1 MKVSKLLDWLKAEGL
16 FPTVELHYKS
26 FSKIFEE
33 CLVAKDEP
41 ILIIGDFGYPTRRI
55 APILAGCYIMSAKEL
70 GLNIS
75 LAMQEPK
82 NLNEIADEEIINKML
97 SLPEKSVIIQ
107 VQSGKLGS
115 LKHLGK
121 SFRKFCK
128 DNKHRF
134 TSTGNLGD
142 IDTYL
147 LKRVILPMMVDY
159 DKMKKNHL
167 KLKSLLD
174 DAKEV
179 RITTKAGTDII
190 FDIRGVES
198 RSNDGIYHADAT
210 GGNIPAGEVYLPPKN
225 SNGKVVIDVSSR
237 NAYCTAVI
245 EKPIVL
251 EIKDNQVISISGGE
265 EADILEKSLRAAEAL
280 AKYPER
286 IRVLAEL
293 GIGLNPKAKILGL
306 TIVDEKCLGTAHV
319 AIGSNYWFGGANK
332 TIIHFDQVFNQ
343 PRIFVD
349 GKRIR
354 VPL

>member
-1 MKVSKLLDWLKAEGL
+1 MDVSKFIDWLKAEGL
-16 FPTVELHYKS
+16 FSIVEEYHKS
-26 FSKIFEE
+26 FSKIFEK
-33 CLVAKDEP
+33 CLAAKDEP

-55 APILAGCYIMSAKEL
+55 APILTGCYIMSAKEL
-70 GLNIS
+70 GLNVS

-82 NLNEIADEEIINKML
+82 NINETADEEIISKML
-97 SLPEKSVIIQ
+97 SLPEKSVMIQ
-107 VQSGKLGS
+107 VQSGKIGS

-121 SFRKFCK
+121 SFRRFCK

-134 TSTGNLGD
+134 ISTLSLGD
-142 IDTYL
+142 VDTYL

-159 DKMKKNHL
+159 GEMKENHMNLKKM
-167 KLKSLLD
+167 LD
-174 DAKEV
+174 NAKEV

-190 FDIRGVES
+190 FDICGAES
-198 RSNDGIYHADAT
+198 ISNDGIYHDAST
-210 GGNIPAGEVYLPPKN
+210 GGNMPAGEVYLPPNN
-225 SNGKVVIDVSSR
+225 SNGKVVIDVSSK
-237 NAYCTAVI
+237 NANSTVVI

-251 EIKDNQVISISGGE
+251 EIKDGRVISISGGE
-265 EADILEKSLRAAEAL
+265 EAELLEKSLRAAEAK

-286 IRVLAEL
+286 IRILAEL

-332 TIIHFDQVFNQ
+332 TIIHFDQVFKQ

-349 GKRIR
+349 GERIR